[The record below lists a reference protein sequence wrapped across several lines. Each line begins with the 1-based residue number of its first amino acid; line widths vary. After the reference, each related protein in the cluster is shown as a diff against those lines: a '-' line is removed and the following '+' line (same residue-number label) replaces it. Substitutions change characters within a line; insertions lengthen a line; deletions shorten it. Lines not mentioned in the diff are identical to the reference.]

1 MHEFESSWLNE
12 DQRYSLAS
20 LLYAD
25 IGIFS
30 EHKSLKLK
38 TATPSTAYLVL
49 QKEQLHNKPE
59 GGVTATKNQTPTK
72 QNMRISPFTN
82 ARK

>member
-1 MHEFESSWLNE
+1 MQTLGF
-12 DQRYSLAS
+12 
-20 LLYAD
+20 
-25 IGIFS
+25 FS